1 MSRNRIVIGVVI
13 AVAAIV
19 AAVVWG
25 AADSGG
31 GDGGTLAGTSWT
43 LTDLDSGGVTGT
55 APTLELTETDVSGTG
70 GCNTFSGT
78 YTTDGD
84 TISFGPL
91 ASTMMA
97 CEPSNHGA
105 GDRVPRRT
113 RRRDH
118 VHGRRRRAVDLR
130 RRRHLVVREGLTDG
144 AARRPVTAR

>member
-13 AVAAIV
+13 AVASIV
-19 AAVVWG
+19 AAVVWV

-31 GDGGTLAGTSWT
+31 GGTLAGTSWT
-43 LTDLDSGGVTGT
+43 LTDLDRGGVTGT

-70 GCNTFSGT
+70 GCNTFNGI

-97 CEPSNHGA
+97 CEPSIMEQETVYLA
-105 GDRVPRRT
+105 
-113 RRRDH
+113 
-118 VHGRRRRAVDLR
+118 AL
-130 RRRHLVVREGLTDG
+130 DG
-144 AARRPVTAR
+144 ATAYTVDGDTLTTSGDAGTLTYAKA

>member
-13 AVAAIV
+13 AAAAIL
-19 AAVVWG
+19 AAVVWV
-25 AADSGG
+25 AADPGG
-31 GDGGTLAGTSWT
+31 NGGSLAGTSWT

-55 APTLELTETDVSGTG
+55 APTLDLTDTDVSGTG

-97 CEPSNHGA
+97 CEPSIMEQETVYFA
-105 GDRVPRRT
+105 
-113 RRRDH
+113 
-118 VHGRRRRAVDLR
+118 AL
-130 RRRHLVVREGLTDG
+130 DG
-144 AARRPVTAR
+144 ATTYAIDGDTLTISGDAGPLTYAKA

>member
-1 MSRNRIVIGVVI
+1 MSRNRILIGVVV

-19 AAVVWG
+19 VAVVWV

-43 LTDLDSGGVTGT
+43 LTGLDSGGVTGT

-97 CEPSNHGA
+97 CEPSIMEQETVYLA
-105 GDRVPRRT
+105 
-113 RRRDH
+113 
-118 VHGRRRRAVDLR
+118 AL
-130 RRRHLVVREGLTDG
+130 DG
-144 AARRPVTAR
+144 ATTYTVDGDALTISGDAGTLSYAKA